1 MTEDVKSTI
10 RAALDLAIQDLR
22 TGPDQIRELHRLIAT
37 LQRCRQVS

>member
-1 MTEDVKSTI
+1 MTEDITPRI
-10 RAALDLAIQDLR
+10 RAARDLAIQDLR